1 MATKAFLKEL
11 RRKHGLGEFSK
22 KGKSRAPSQRKARK
36 GGGSMGKKRRSSSR
50 GGFGSFG
57 GMGMLKNV
65 AIGVGV
71 GSLMGGLIGVGGA
84 YVLGGIPAAAG
95 AYFAPQI
102 RSTLS
107 GINGG
112 SNGGGF

>member
-1 MATKAFLKEL
+1 MATAKQKAWRDKFA
-11 RRKHGLGEFSK
+11 RMYGGGRKKASRSRTSK
-22 KGKSRAPSQRKARK
+22 R
-36 GGGSMGKKRRSSSR
+36 GGSMGKKRRISSR

-107 GINGG
+107 GITGG
-112 SNGGGF
+112 TNGGGF